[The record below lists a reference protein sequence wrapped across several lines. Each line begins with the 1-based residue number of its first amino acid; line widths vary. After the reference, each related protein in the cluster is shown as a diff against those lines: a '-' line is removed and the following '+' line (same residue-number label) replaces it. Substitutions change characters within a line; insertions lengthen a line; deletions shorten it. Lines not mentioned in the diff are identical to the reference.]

1 MNVLFLILV
10 DKIMMIIILNEVIF
24 KFVLW
29 MDIIV
34 VEDFFNSI

>member
-29 MDIIV
+29 MDINV

>member
-10 DKIMMIIILNEVIF
+10 DKIMMIIILNEVVF